1 MGQNL
6 TDTDLHP
13 PYRPF
18 TAQQNGEVCLL
29 LNNLL
34 DKWYKNFQTLT
45 ISSDLPS
52 FDAIPRIP
60 TFFLENLD
68 LKI

>member
-6 TDTDLHP
+6 TDVNPHP
-13 PYRPF
+13 HPDPLAAHR
-18 TAQQNGEVCLL
+18 NGEVCLL
-29 LNNLL
+29 LNNPS
-34 DKWYKNFQTLT
+34 DKWYKNFQTKI